1 MKYIVRILF
10 LCLFACLYS
19 CDSHPTEQ
27 EVKDLFILKNQ
38 YMSSREALQK
48 EIEWFIEPKIQCN
61 KKNLTGRDLIH
72 LANVLDRYLENERR
86 KEPEYRE
93 RFKALGMPYIKSV
106 VYYPIREMRELGADH
121 PDKNVAVL
129 WRLSGRF
136 TTYSK
141 NHKYDTKE
149 GYVLTMR
156 ISKKDEMILLDDYM
170 MEEYRME

>member
-72 LANVLDRYLENERR
+72 LANVLDLNS
-86 KEPEYRE
+86 
-93 RFKALGMPYIKSV
+93 ATL
-106 VYYPIREMRELGADH
+106 
-121 PDKNVAVL
+121 
-129 WRLSGRF
+129 
-136 TTYSK
+136 
-141 NHKYDTKE
+141 
-149 GYVLTMR
+149 
-156 ISKKDEMILLDDYM
+156 
-170 MEEYRME
+170 